1 MDRARIVAWS
11 AEMRR
16 VHRRLAAALEIARES
31 VAAGEPAAPALD
43 PLTSCW
49 VFCTALDGHHGGE
62 DAVLFPAVRAVRP
75 ELADVLDDLGRDH
88 RMIGHL
94 LMELRHDLASGASGD
109 ELVRHLDG
117 IDAVMT
123 THFRYEEKRLLGVL
137 DEIDLTDVDAATVW
151 GPLG

>member
-1 MDRARIVAWS
+1 
-11 AEMRR
+11 
-16 VHRRLAAALEIARES
+16 
-31 VAAGEPAAPALD
+31 
-43 PLTSCW
+43 
-49 VFCTALDGHHGGE
+49 
-62 DAVLFPAVRAVRP
+62 
-75 ELADVLDDLGRDH
+75 
-88 RMIGHL
+88 MIGHL

-137 DEIDLTDVDAATVW
+137 DEIDLTDVDAATAW